1 MNTRHYFLCP
11 VTHFAGKN
19 LYRSDLTYEQ
29 IRRFLPVAPNVQH
42 FDDRIPLQTI
52 PRWND
57 ATSYV
62 LLQSVEVE
70 GYKIE
75 RADSLPIA
83 SKTKSGKRI
92 LVLINDIKNDSRCQY
107 LSRLMRSPSNSERIN
122 SISPPSSS
130 LGMLGDQVGG

>member
-70 GYKIE
+70 GYKVERSRFITHRIE
-75 RADSLPIA
+75 NQERE
-83 SKTKSGKRI
+83 KNSG
-92 LVLINDIKNDSRCQY
+92 V
-107 LSRLMRSPSNSERIN
+107 
-122 SISPPSSS
+122 
-130 LGMLGDQVGG
+130 DQRH